1 VNRLLY
7 LLFALGG
14 VSGLVYAVIW
24 MRSFRVVFGSSTRSA
39 AVVLAAFFGGVAL
52 GSLLGARLA
61 RRDRP
66 LRLYGWAE
74 IGVGLSAL
82 LVAPWLWVFGA
93 LYPALWSALA
103 ERGPLLGAAKLA
115 LAFAALAPPTLAM
128 GVTLPLVSRA
138 AVTRADHV
146 ARRTGLLYALNVAGA
161 TAGALL
167 AAFVLPPAVGVR
179 NSVYLAVALNLAI
192 GAVALRLREPAGLP
206 PLAPTPT
213 STLAPRRRERPAPA
227 LLFAAALSGFGTLA
241 LEVLFVRILNQHS
254 EGSVYTFGLM
264 LVTFLLFLAV
274 GAGLVARWLDER
286 EPWRFLAWTQL
297 GAVAAILLSPLLFQL
312 VPFLTLYSER
322 DTLSLRLF
330 RFGLGSLLVLGPS
343 VCLVG
348 VVLPSTWKLAA
359 RDASNVGSR
368 IGTLTAYNTL
378 GGVAGSLAA
387 AFLLLPWLGLGRSV
401 VLVAALYALL
411 ALFAFG
417 RAYTG
422 AARWAGRAATVALLL
437 AGSVL
442 GVWRGRLQPLEAG
455 DRLLRYSDGESAT
468 VAVVERRNRQ
478 RALMLNHTYLL
489 GASGA
494 ADREVRQGR
503 LPLLLH
509 PRPERVAFVGVAT
522 GLTASAVLDFPV
534 ERAVAIELVPGV
546 VDALPAFA
554 PWNRDFF
561 RDARVEV
568 VTEDGRDYLRGT
580 RERFDVI
587 VSDLFVPWHA
597 GTGDL
602 YSVEHFAAVSR
613 RLAPGGLFAQWLPG
627 YQLTPE
633 ELRTIAASFLSV
645 FPSAALWRN
654 DFHPEQPLLALVGY
668 RDGESLDPAALR
680 ADCARL
686 ARVRRPAAP
695 FLSSPEGVAMLYV
708 TGDAALRAWARGA
721 GLNTDDRPY
730 IEYATPA
737 SFFEHRQRAPAAVH
751 ALLVGFRPRAWTYP
765 EPPGTARPIE
775 QVLRAADHMH
785 DAAFAKSQHNF
796 EREYRQLVE
805 LIALAPDVRGV
816 LDAITQVALRYRER
830 HMTERS
836 EALLSAVTARPDPP
850 LRALVSLAELRRSE
864 GRDAEA
870 VALLGR
876 ALRRAPGQVEVRRAL
891 VELLVSGERWADAEP
906 HLRWLAEAEPDDPY
920 LRLDLAQALDRQGKS
935 DEARGE
941 VARVRAMP
949 ELEDRAAVWR
959 HLERRGLGRYGDAG
973 APG

>member
-1 VNRLLY
+1 VNRWLY

-14 VSGLVYAVIW
+14 VSGLIYEVIW

-39 AVVLAAFFGGVAL
+39 AVVLAAYFGGTAL
-52 GSLLGARLA
+52 GSLIGARLA
-61 RRDRP
+61 QRERP
-66 LRLYGWAE
+66 LRLYGWTE

-82 LVAPWLWVFGA
+82 LVAPWLWLFGA
-93 LYPALWSALA
+93 LYPALWSGLV

-115 LAFAALAPPTLAM
+115 LAFAALGPPTLAM

-146 ARRTGLLYALNVAGA
+146 ARRTGLLYALNVTGA

-192 GAVALRLREPAGLP
+192 GAVALRLREPAGVAA
-206 PLAPTPT
+206 LAPTAAFAA
-213 STLAPRRRERPAPA
+213 SRSGERPARA

-274 GAGLVARWLDER
+274 GAALVARWLDER

-312 VPFLTLYSER
+312 IPFLTLYSEQ

-348 VVLPSTWKLAA
+348 VVLPATWKLAA
-359 RDASNVGSR
+359 RDAANVGR
-368 IGTLTAYNTL
+368 RVGTLTAYNTL
-378 GGVAGSLAA
+378 GGVAGSLGA

-401 VLVAALYALL
+401 VLVAVLYALL
-411 ALFAFG
+411 AGLAFG
-417 RAYTG
+417 RAYAG
-422 AARWAGRAATVALLL
+422 GARWAGRGATVALLL

-455 DRLLRYSDGESAT
+455 DRLLRYRDGESAT

-478 RALMLNHTYLL
+478 RALFLNHRYLL
-489 GASGA
+489 GATGA

-509 PRPERVAFVGVAT
+509 PRPERVAFIGIAT

-561 RDARVEV
+561 RDPRVEV
-568 VTEDGRDYLRGT
+568 VAEDGRDYLRGT

-613 RLAPGGLFAQWLPG
+613 RLAPGGLFAQWLPS

-633 ELRTIAASFLSV
+633 ELRTIAATFLSV
-645 FPSAALWRN
+645 FPSATLWRN

-668 RDGESLDPAALR
+668 RDGESLDPEALGT
-680 ADCARL
+680 ACTRL

-695 FLSSPEGVAMLYV
+695 FLSSPDGVAMLYV
-708 TGDAALRAWARGA
+708 TGDAELRAWARGA
-721 GLNTDDRPY
+721 RLNTDDRPY
-730 IEYATPA
+730 IEYSTPA
-737 SFFEHRQRAPAAVH
+737 SFFEHHQRAVADVH
-751 ALLVGFRPRAWTYP
+751 ALLVGFRPRGWTYS
-765 EPPGTARPIE
+765 EPPDTARPME
-775 QVLRAADHMH
+775 QLLRAADHMH

-796 EREYRQLVE
+796 EREYRELV
-805 LIALAPDVRGV
+805 ALLALGPDVRGV
-816 LDAITQVALRYRER
+816 LEAVTDVALRYRER

-850 LRALVSLAELRRSE
+850 LRALVSLAELRRSD

-870 VALLGR
+870 AALLES
-876 ALRRAPGQVEVRRAL
+876 ALAQAPDRVRVRRAL
-891 VELLVSGERWADAEP
+891 VELLVAGERWADAEP

-920 LRLDLAQALDRQGKS
+920 LRLDLAQALDRQGKR
-935 DEARGE
+935 DEAGAE
-941 VARVRAMP
+941 VARALP
-949 ELEDRAAVWR
+949 ELEDRSAIWR
-959 HLERRGLGRYGDAG
+959 QLERRGLGRYGAAG